1 MPVLVGQPDSGKGEH
16 PVHANDIPQVQRAVF
31 RGYQRADP
39 DERVTHGA
47 PMQGRTRTC
56 PPSSLS
62 LFFSFVC
69 KTRLMRAHDQ
79 RARVRFLLYRVFVAN
94 RSRSG
99 CEHSK
104 ILERKRGGLRKIEDV
119 FEIFFFFEIREN
131 ERNGGNEWKVWE
143 GSINW
148 DRKSEYELREKKRG
162 VKIMVVKKMVHLFN
176 QSSTEIVQIGV

>member
-119 FEIFFFFEIREN
+119 FEIFFFLKFERTRGMEGM
-131 ERNGGNEWKVWE
+131 NGRFGKVRLIGIEKANMNYVRRSE
-143 GSINW
+143 G
-148 DRKSEYELREKKRG
+148 
-162 VKIMVVKKMVHLFN
+162 
-176 QSSTEIVQIGV
+176 